1 MTMLS
6 VPAMFRADIDKATQI
21 LRDAGCTE
29 GYLFGSVA
37 MGKAQQAS
45 DIDLA
50 VRGIPPAEF
59 FRVYGKLAMS
69 VGTPI
74 DLIDLD
80 DHRSFSRRLA
90 ERGEFIRVI

>member
-1 MTMLS
+1 MLS
-6 VPAMFRADIDKATQI
+6 IPAVFQADIDKATQI

-29 GYLFGSVA
+29 GYLFGSIA
-37 MGKAQQAS
+37 KGKARQTS

-50 VRGIPPAEF
+50 VRGIPPADF
-59 FRVYGKLAMS
+59 FRVYGKLAMI
-69 VGTPI
+69 VQTPI

-80 DHRSFSRRLA
+80 DQSSFSRRLT